1 MKILSGLIFLILC
14 TAPAYAALYKWVDE
28 QGNVHYS
35 DQAPSGKTKSDTTL
49 NIPNQPAA
57 TPATNTA
64 KSWQEKDLEYKKRQA
79 AAAEAEA
86 KQQKEAQDAKA
97 KTTNCE
103 QAKNNLA
110 RLKIGG
116 RIFTYDDKGNRSYM
130 DDAQRAKATADAQKS
145 ISDWCK

>member
-1 MKILSGLIFLILC
+1 MKILPVLMVLMLG

-35 DQAPSGKTKSDTTL
+35 DQPPTGKTRSDQTL
-49 NIPNQPAA
+49 NIPNQPASA
-57 TPATNTA
+57 PAASAA
-64 KSWQEKDLEYKKRQA
+64 KSWQEKDLEFKKKQA
-79 AAAEAEA
+79 ATAEAEA
-86 KQQKEAQDAKA
+86 KKQKEAQDAKA
-97 KTTNCE
+97 KAANCE
-103 QAKNNLA
+103 QAKKNLA